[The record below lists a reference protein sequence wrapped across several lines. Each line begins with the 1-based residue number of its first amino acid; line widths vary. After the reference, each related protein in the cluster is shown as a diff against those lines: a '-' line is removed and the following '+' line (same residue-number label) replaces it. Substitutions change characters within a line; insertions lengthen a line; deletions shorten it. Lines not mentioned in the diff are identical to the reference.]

1 MATALHPSTT
11 RRAARPTRT
20 FVARLTPLAAALAL
34 AWQPVLHA
42 APPAPNK
49 VPVPAANWRANGSGG
64 AAPVNSPNG
73 HGGIKQTINQTS
85 QRAIYNWES
94 FDIGA
99 NSEVLFDMAQQGASA
114 LNRVTGPNA
123 PSQIFGRLSATKQG
137 EIFLVNQNGILFG
150 KGSQVNTGSLIAS
163 ALNISDS
170 MYLSGFAQALQT
182 PTDVDKHAAFAYDG
196 DAANFVDSKNFVRV
210 DAGANIQTDS
220 GGRVML
226 FAKKV
231 DNAGSITSPDGQVV
245 MGAGGAVYLKLPS
258 SETKLY
264 ASETNPAVQ
273 ALRGFLVEMGRGPA
287 DAPAGSSGTVS
298 NLATG
303 TISTPRGNT
312 TLVGLAVN
320 QMGRISATTSVSE
333 NGSVIL
339 RAQSGDAIAVNA
351 DNAAVIRATESGQLT
366 LGPGSR
372 IDILPDANGATSTDS
387 AGFVTSHIDMAG
399 RSVEFQDGARIVA
412 PGATVNVR
420 AEATPSYNATLAVSP
435 GSATAG
441 SLHAGDPDA
450 RIVLGENVVIDV
462 SGTTTTE
469 RSVADL
475 FVTTELLGSN
485 DLKDAPVQK
494 DGLLYRSI
502 VTVDTRQDSSI
513 LGDLGSYRANI
524 ARGVNERLSKGGT
537 VNLRAEGAVL
547 THESSSI
554 RVTGGQVAYTGA
566 TVRQTQLVADNG
578 SLYDIN
584 NAPADL
590 IYTSA
595 LNLQKPGSVQY
606 DRWGR
611 IVEHGTVSDRA
622 EAGYVEGRAA
632 GSVSIAA
639 PVVVLQGELKAGTT
653 VGQRQ
658 AAGLDKAAHAG
669 SLTIGATANNGYA
682 LTDTSG
688 ATGPNA
694 VLRQFTI
701 SADAP
706 ALGADVWSNP
716 LYAALSDD
724 SGISMSQLAGA
735 GFANVTV
742 AANGRVDF
750 QHGSDSAYRIA
761 NGGSL
766 KLWSAYG
773 DVHLG
778 QDLRGA
784 AAQVEL
790 LSVNGVRVDENGNPH
805 LKRTGSVD
813 VADGVTVDLSG
824 QWVNQWLAGA
834 QLSTAYTGGGS
845 FSASGYG
852 VSLGEGSVI
861 DVSGGAS
868 VSLKGSATGAA
879 AGAITLQ
886 DFTALNDATHPTLEM
901 KGELRGYSAQA
912 SNGVAIGGGTL
923 TVKSVR
929 VAVSDDAADARPD
942 ALNLG
947 SAFFNQGGFGSFV
960 LDGRAMLDVADGTH
974 IAPTQAVRQ
983 LTPLSRDIASA
994 DTATAALSDGLA
1006 PGLRRGGINL
1016 GLASSGDTSGDDPFN
1031 RSGVLTIGAGADL
1044 QLGPQATVDL
1054 RASHQLTHRGRI
1066 ESHGGKVSLSVASNG
1081 TDASNHL
1088 WLAAGSVIDVSGTTL
1103 YAPDTTDGLLHGSV
1117 LAGGS
1122 INLSV
1127 GRPSGR
1133 LGSLVLQEGAVL
1145 DASGTIGTVDV
1156 TERSATGIKTTR
1168 QQVASSGGSV
1178 SIAGNGDLWLEGSVD
1193 LHGGSASVAG
1203 GSLSVQQLAGRAAG
1217 ESDTDTGPY
1226 DPRTLHLIGAARHD
1240 TGAMSADDLAK
1251 ASQLTGRAVVSADW
1265 IQASGASDLKLA
1277 TVGDIRLA
1285 ESIDLNLDRNLQL
1298 VTRGL
1303 SASDG
1308 TQSQLSAGNLWLGT
1322 NRADI
1327 TSGGGD
1333 LPALTASTGTAS
1345 VALSSRAGMVLDGN
1359 ITTQGI
1365 GQLALTA
1372 GDDLRL
1378 QSRDGVT
1385 DGQRA
1390 GSLVTLADLTL
1401 SAAQI
1406 YPTTDTRFT
1415 IDAAGHDVA
1424 FQGGNAKTATPL
1436 SAHGTLIVNAAN
1448 IRQDGV
1454 LRAPLGR
1461 IELNATGQLQLG
1473 SGSVTSVSASGT
1485 QILYGQV
1492 DSAGGHWTSPS
1503 GTTLQT
1509 PPGKQ
1514 VLLHGASV
1522 ETAEGSVV
1530 DVGGGGDLLG
1540 TEFIPG
1546 KGGSTDI
1553 LAGGNGSYAIVP
1565 AHGAGLAPHD
1575 PSYTAAEATLGRQ
1588 IVITAAVKLGD
1599 GSVLP
1604 PGRYTLMPARYA
1616 MLDGAFLV
1624 RPVAGGQ
1631 GLADGTSVART
1642 DGSVTLGARLADAG
1656 TSFTDALPGT
1666 WQLMSKGIALRH
1678 SEVRTTSA
1686 SKFFAEQAAKAG
1698 VAAPQLPRDGGSL
1711 VIQAEQADLRGQ
1723 GLFAGGKDAQGTTG
1737 SAGSLEIDAVA
1748 IEVDAG
1754 RATPGGDGVLHLSAA
1769 QLNQYAGGTVILGGT
1784 TAGAVEGGTRLNVRA
1799 QSVVFDQGADAL
1811 TLSGLVA
1818 VATTAIDVRDGA
1830 VFTPGPRTGN
1840 AAPVNYVVEGSGAA
1854 LRVDAAAGA
1863 GLTRVGTTAGN
1874 TAQLNVGE
1882 HTAFNAAQGSL
1893 VLDSSGSSHIA
1904 RSTSLHATDALIS
1917 GNAMVVGARGPVDD
1931 KLTLT
1936 PAQLASLGT
1945 ADHLTLRAYERMSF
1959 ANGASLGTAS
1969 LDSLVLD
1976 TPVLDV
1982 TLATDGA
1989 QVTAGLVTLTNTTRN
2004 APGVLP
2010 GGAGTLNV
2018 HASTEQGG
2026 TGELRLGAGHVA
2038 VAGAAQL
2045 NLNGDSGIS
2054 LVGDGQLVASNHA
2067 TMQAPAITAAEAA
2080 ASHEIKTSGQVRIIG
2095 TGNTPQLEL
2104 FDGGAFSVD
2113 AQSIDMSGR
2122 IVMPSGQVTL
2132 QGENGVHLSAGAR
2145 INTAGRSIALD
2156 NQVVEQ
2162 AGGQVTIASTSG
2174 SVQLDGGSFIDVSG
2188 AGKTG
2193 RGGAL
2198 NLQAAQGE
2206 VRFDGA
2212 LVGTTGESAIGA
2224 SLSIDAGHDL
2234 RVTQLDQKIGDGFSD
2249 QVHLRQRDGDMT
2261 IAPVVTLKSRDIDI
2275 EVDGGKL
2282 TVAGTLDATGREAGR
2297 IALSARDDLD
2307 IGRGAQLLASTDT
2320 AGANGGR
2327 VALNSSQG
2335 EIRLMQTSRID
2346 VHGGAAT
2353 DVVTP
2358 DGGRVEL
2365 RALQH
2370 GNNVAI
2376 GALDGEIVG
2385 ASRIDVQAV
2394 KVYDGVS
2401 MIANRT
2407 DGSTLGRARI
2417 EHDAARFIGFS
2428 GENAETIATRLLAGH
2443 AELSD
2448 ALKIHA
2454 EAEVRSEGDLTV
2466 HEGPDWALPSA
2477 SLNLGTAH
2485 AGDLSLTLRA
2495 AGNLQ
2500 VGSGISSGLDIYSG
2514 AASSDHGGSVRL
2526 VAGAELS
2533 AARTTATGTTAHSL
2547 TLAPKAAIPLVSP
2560 SYYGTSTGNL
2570 QLAASGDIT
2579 IERWGTHLQ
2588 VSGARP
2594 DAATQAA
2601 LATLSERGVYLPG
2614 YSELFGEH
2622 GGGDIQLTAGGSI
2635 HAMGWQ
2641 MGGYDGVGSWDR
2653 RQLAP
2658 DGSMAWNTSTS
2669 GFNSGVLA
2677 GGGGAIDVQAGGD
2690 ILNLI
2695 AVAPGT
2701 GYRIEAAAEG
2711 ETAQEHHF
2719 SGGSVRV
2726 QAGRDIVDGMYE
2738 SGGAQLSLQAGRDI
2752 AYRSFNPATQ
2762 PGTRVYFENG
2772 AIQVNARRD
2781 ITLAQL
2787 SSRFADYERAS
2798 GAISE
2803 SRNIQGLD
2811 GDASASVVSAGGDFT
2826 FKYTASIPAGQDNT
2840 NLIPLP
2846 DRTRI
2851 AAPSGNVLLEDSTFI
2866 QQPQRDGELTLL
2878 AGGSLTV
2885 HGPILVNAT
2894 QTSLRPG
2901 AYWQTA
2907 EESLAESLGVATD
2920 GVALLDQSSR
2930 TPVQFVAGQG
2940 DLTFDGSVGLYS
2952 ARPLRLVAGHDL
2964 FLSGNIVAQQQPDG
2978 ATGARNEQ
2986 TLLHAGRDIV
2996 FHDSR
3001 LPLAYGALQVS
3012 GPGDL
3017 SLLAGRDIDLGA
3029 QTGNLGSGVMA
3040 TGNTANALLPAHSAS
3055 VTLVAGLRG
3064 DGVDYAE
3071 AVTRGFAAIGS
3082 SALAERAGDLYA
3094 LLSAK
3099 DGKPVQLDSAEAKA
3113 FDAKGTT
3120 DQLAAVKAL
3129 MGQAAYDQALASYV
3143 RSLPGNTDLSDSAAL
3158 AQFAKMTP
3166 ARQDAAP
3173 GALLSGRFAT
3183 LSADTRHGFV
3193 AQVAAADTPRYA
3205 QALQQWMKQTTGQ
3218 QLALDQAI
3226 TAFEA
3231 LPVERQIGWLNQML
3245 VEEVRSAGRAAA
3257 VASGADKEAAYLRG
3271 YLAIDSLF
3279 PVFPGQRPAGDIRM
3293 PSTQVKTLQDAGITL
3308 VAGSQDVRAIDLG
3321 GITLMTPGGSVNA
3334 GEVGASDQSP
3344 NNLGLVTVA
3353 GGDISAIAKNDFLVN
3368 QSRVFSLDRG
3378 DILLWSSD
3386 GDIDAGRGAKTVSGA
3401 PAPVLRLDPGTGQ
3414 LYLDSAGSF
3423 TGSGIAVLNVDSDLD
3438 LYAPSGAIDAGE
3450 AGIRARGNVFL
3461 GAVVVRGA
3469 DNIQVGGHVAGSP
3482 IGAVPVTLPAAVAPV
3497 SAEAKGGTDD
3507 EDERRKRQRARR
3519 QLLLDF
3525 LGYGRG

>member
-1 MATALHPSTT
+1 MATALPPSLPRPVS
-11 RRAARPTRT
+11 RRAARP
-20 FVARLTPLAAALAL
+20 FSVRLTPLAAALAL
-34 AWQPVLHA
+34 VWQPLLHA
-42 APPAPNK
+42 APPAPGK
-49 VPVPAANWRANGSGG
+49 VPVPAANWRVNGTGG
-64 AAPVNSPNG
+64 AAPVNTPNG
-73 HGGIKQTINQTS
+73 HGGVKQTVNQTS

-99 NSEVLFDMAQQGASA
+99 NSEVLFDMAQQGSSA
-114 LNRVTGPNA
+114 LNRVTGSNA
-123 PSQIFGRLSATKQG
+123 PSQIFGKLSATKQG

-150 KGSQVNTGSLIAS
+150 RGSQVNTGSLIAS
-163 ALNISDS
+163 ALNISDG
-170 MYLSGFAQALQT
+170 MYLSGFAQAMQT
-182 PTDVDKHAAFAYDG
+182 PTDVDKHPAFAYDG

-210 DAGANIQTDS
+210 DEGANIQTES

-231 DNAGSITSPDGQVV
+231 DNAGSISAPDGQVV
-245 MGAGGAVYLKLPS
+245 MGAGGAAYLKLPS
-258 SETKLY
+258 SETRLY
-264 ASETNPAVQ
+264 ASESNPAVQ

-287 DAPAGSSGTVS
+287 DAPEGSSGTVS

-320 QMGRISATTSVSE
+320 QMGRISATTSVSQ

-339 RAQSGDAIAVNA
+339 RAQSGDAVAVNA
-351 DNAAVIRATESGQLT
+351 DNVAVIRATESGHLT
-366 LGPGSR
+366 LGPDSR
-372 IDILPDANGATSTDS
+372 IDILPDASTATSTDS
-387 AGFVTSHIDMAG
+387 AGFVTSHIDIAG
-399 RSVEFQDGARIVA
+399 RAVEFQAGASIVA
-412 PGATVNVR
+412 PAATVNVR
-420 AEATPSYNATLAVSP
+420 AETTPSYNATLAVSP

-441 SLHAGDPDA
+441 SLAAGDPDA

-485 DLKDAPVQK
+485 DLKDAPIQK

-547 THESSSI
+547 AHESSSI

-566 TVRQTQLVADNG
+566 TVHQTQLVADNG

-584 NAPADL
+584 DAPADL
-590 IYTSA
+590 VYSSA

-611 IVEHGTVSDRA
+611 VIEHGTVPERA

-658 AAGLDKAAHAG
+658 AAGLDRAAHAG
-669 SLTIGATANNGYA
+669 SLTMGAVANNGYA
-682 LTDTSG
+682 LTDPSG
-688 ATGPNA
+688 AMGPNA

-701 SADAP
+701 SADGP
-706 ALGADVWSNP
+706 AAGADVWSNP
-716 LYAALSDD
+716 LEATLSDA
-724 SGISMSQLAGA
+724 SGISMSRLADA
-735 GFANVTV
+735 GFASVTV
-742 AANGRVDF
+742 AANGQVDF
-750 QHGSDSAYRIA
+750 QRSSDSAFRIA

-790 LSVNGVRVDENGNPH
+790 LSVNGVRVDENGNPY

-813 VADGVTVDLSG
+813 VADGVKVDLGG
-824 QWVNQWLAGA
+824 QWVNQWLAGSP
-834 QLSTAYTGGGS
+834 QSTAYTGGGS

-868 VSLKGSATGAA
+868 ASLKGAVTGSA
-879 AGAITLQ
+879 AGVITLQ
-886 DFTALNDATHPTLEM
+886 DFTALNDATHPTLEL
-901 KGELRGYSAQA
+901 KGELRGYSAQS
-912 SNGVAIGGGTL
+912 SNGTASGGGTL
-923 TVKSVR
+923 SLKTVR
-929 VAVSDDAADARPD
+929 VVVSDDAADARPD
-942 ALNLG
+942 ALRLG
-947 SAFFNQGGFGSFV
+947 SDFFSQGGFGSFA
-960 LDGRAMLDVADGTH
+960 LDGRAMLEVADGTL

-983 LTPLSRDIASA
+983 LTPRSRDVASA
-994 DTATAALSDGLA
+994 DTATAVLSDGLA
-1006 PGLRRGGINL
+1006 PGLRRGGVDL
-1016 GLASSGDTSGDDPFN
+1016 SLASSGDNSGDDPFN
-1031 RSGVLTIGAGADL
+1031 RTGVLTIGAGADL
-1044 QLGPQATVDL
+1044 ELGPQATVDL
-1054 RASHQLTHRGRI
+1054 RASHQLTHLGRI
-1066 ESHGGKVSLSVASNG
+1066 ESHGGKVSLNLASNG
-1081 TDASNHL
+1081 TDESNHL
-1088 WLAAGSVIDVSGTTL
+1088 WLGAGSVIDVSGTTL
-1103 YAPDTTDGLLHGSV
+1103 YTPDSTDGLLHGSV

-1122 INLSV
+1122 INLTV

-1133 LGSLVLQEGAVL
+1133 LGSLVLQEGAAL
-1145 DASGTIGTVDV
+1145 DASGAVGTLDV
-1156 TERSATGIKTTR
+1156 TERSATGVRTTR
-1168 QQVASSGGSV
+1168 EQVASSGGSV
-1178 SIAGNGDLWLEGSVD
+1178 SVAGNGDLWLEGSVD

-1217 ESDTDTGPY
+1217 ESDTDSGPY
-1226 DPRTLHLIGAARHD
+1226 DPRTLNLVGAARHETD
-1240 TGAMSADDLAK
+1240 AMSTADLSK
-1251 ASQLTGRAVVSADW
+1251 ASQLTGHAIVSSDW
-1265 IQASGASDLKLA
+1265 IKASGASDLKLA
-1277 TVGDIRLA
+1277 TVGDIRLS
-1285 ESIDLNLDRNLQL
+1285 ESIDIDVDRNLQL

-1308 TQSQLSAGNLWLGT
+1308 TRSHLGAGNLWLGT

-1327 TSGGGD
+1327 TTGGGD
-1333 LPALTASTGTAS
+1333 LPPLTASSGTAG
-1345 VALSSRAGMVLDGN
+1345 VELTSRAGMVLDGN

-1365 GQLALTA
+1365 GQLSLAA

-1378 QSRDGVT
+1378 QSREGLGN
-1385 DGQRA
+1385 GQYV
-1390 GSLVTLADLTL
+1390 GSLVTLGDVTV
-1401 SAAQI
+1401 SAAQV

-1415 IDAAGHDVA
+1415 IDAAGHEVV
-1424 FQGGNAKTATPL
+1424 FQGGDPKAATPL
-1436 SAHGTLIVNAAN
+1436 SAHGSLIVNAAD

-1454 LRAPLGR
+1454 LRAPMGH
-1461 IELNATGQLQLG
+1461 IELNASGQLQLG
-1473 SGSVTSVSASGT
+1473 SDSVTSVSANGT
-1485 QILYGQV
+1485 QVLYGQV
-1492 DSAGGHWTSPS
+1492 DSAGGHWTAPS
-1503 GTTLQT
+1503 GTSLQT
-1509 PPGKQ
+1509 PPDKQ

-1530 DVGGGGDLLG
+1530 DVSGGGDLVG

-1565 AHGAGLAPHD
+1565 AHGSALAPHD
-1575 PSYTAAEATLGRQ
+1575 PAYTAAEATLGRQ
-1588 IVITAAVKLGD
+1588 IVITKTVRLGD

-1624 RPVAGGQ
+1624 RALTGSQ

-1642 DGSVTLGARLADAG
+1642 DGSVTIGARLADAG

-1666 WQLMSKGIALRH
+1666 WQVMSKDIALKH
-1678 SEVRTTSA
+1678 SEVRSTSA
-1686 SKFFAEQAAKAG
+1686 SKFFADQAAKAG

-1711 VIQAEQADLRGQ
+1711 VIHAEQADLQGQ
-1723 GLFAGGKDAQGTTG
+1723 GLFAAGKDAQGHAG

-1754 RATPGGDGVLHLSAA
+1754 RTTATSGDGVLHLSAA

-1784 TAGAVEGGTRLNVRA
+1784 SAGAVEGGTRLDVHA

-1818 VATTAIDVRDGA
+1818 VATHGIDVRDGA
-1830 VFTPGPRTGN
+1830 LFTPGPRTGS
-1840 AAPVNYVVEGSGAA
+1840 APPVNYVVEGNGAA

-1863 GLTRVGTTAGN
+1863 RLTRIGTTVGN

-1882 HTAFNAAQGSL
+1882 HTAFNAAKGSL
-1893 VLDSSGSSHIA
+1893 VLDSSGASHIA
-1904 RSTSLHATDALIS
+1904 RSTALHATDALIS
-1917 GNAMVVGARGPVDD
+1917 GDAMVIGARGPAGD

-1936 PAQLASLGT
+1936 PAQLASLGS

-1959 ANGASLGTAS
+1959 ANGAALGTAS

-1982 TLATDGA
+1982 NLATDGA
-1989 QVTAGLVTLTNTTRN
+1989 QVTAGSVTLTNSTRN

-2010 GGAGTLNV
+2010 GGAGMLDVRAT
-2018 HASTEQGG
+2018 TEQGG

-2045 NLNGDSGIS
+2045 NLIGDSGIS
-2054 LVGDGQLVASNHA
+2054 LVGTGQLVASDNV
-2067 TMQAPAITAAEAA
+2067 TMRTPAITAAEAA
-2080 ASHEIKTSGQVRIIG
+2080 ASHEIKTTGTVRITS
-2095 TGNTPQLEL
+2095 TGATPQLEL
-2104 FDGGAFSVD
+2104 FDGGAFSV
-2113 AQSIDMSGR
+2113 AARSIDMSGR

-2132 QGENGVHLSAGAR
+2132 QGNDGVHLAAGAR
-2145 INTAGRSIALD
+2145 INTAGRSIQLD
-2156 NQVVEQ
+2156 DQAVEQ
-2162 AGGQVTIASTSG
+2162 AGGQVAIASTSG
-2174 SVQLDGGSFIDVSG
+2174 NLQLDGGSYVDVSG

-2198 NLQAAQGE
+2198 NLQAAHGE

-2212 LVGTTGESAIGA
+2212 LIGTTGEAAIGA
-2224 SLSIDAGHDL
+2224 SLGIDAGHEL
-2234 RVTQLDQKIGDGFSD
+2234 RLTQLDQKIGEGFSD
-2249 QVHLRQRDGDMT
+2249 QIHLRQREGDMT
-2261 IAPVVTLKSRDIDI
+2261 IAPAVTLRSRDIEV
-2275 EVDGGKL
+2275 EVDGGRL
-2282 TVAGTLDATGREAGR
+2282 TVAGTLDASGREAGR
-2297 IALSARDDLD
+2297 ISLSARDDLD
-2307 IGRGAQLLASTDT
+2307 IGRGSRLLASTDA

-2335 EIRLMQTSRID
+2335 EIRLMPASRID

-2353 DVVTP
+2353 DHVAP

-2376 GALDGEIVG
+2376 GAINGEIVG

-2394 KVYDGVS
+2394 KVYDGISV
-2401 MIANRT
+2401 IANHT
-2407 DGSTLGRARI
+2407 DGGTLGRARI

-2428 GENAETIATRLLAGH
+2428 GENAETIAERLLAGH
-2443 AELSD
+2443 AGLSA

-2466 HEGPDWALPSA
+2466 REGPDWALPSA

-2514 AASSDHGGSVRL
+2514 AASSDHGGNVRM
-2526 VAGAELS
+2526 VAGADLS
-2533 AARTTATGTTAHSL
+2533 ASRTMATGTTARSL

-2560 SYYGTSTGNL
+2560 SYYGSSTGNL

-2579 IERWGTHLQ
+2579 LARWGTHLQ
-2588 VSGARP
+2588 VSGARR

-2622 GGGDIQLTAGGSI
+2622 GAGDIQLTAGGSI
-2635 HAMGWQ
+2635 HGMGWQ

-2677 GGGGAIDVQAGGD
+2677 GGGGAIDVQAGRD

-2695 AVAPGT
+2695 AIAPGT

-2711 ETAQEHHF
+2711 ETAQERHF
-2719 SGGSVRV
+2719 NGGSVRV

-2762 PGTRVYFENG
+2762 PGTRLYFENG
-2772 AIQVNARRD
+2772 AVQVNARRD
-2781 ITLAQL
+2781 VTLAQL
-2787 SSRFADYERAS
+2787 TSRYADYERAS

-2811 GDASASVVSAGGDFT
+2811 GDASASIVSAGGDFT
-2826 FKYTASIPAGQDNT
+2826 FKYTPSIPAGQDNT

-2851 AAPSGNVLLEDSTFI
+2851 AAPSGDVLLEESTFI
-2866 QQPQRDGELTLL
+2866 QQPQRDGELALL

-2885 HGPILVNAT
+2885 RGPIVVNAT

-2920 GVALLDQSSR
+2920 GVVLPDQSGRS
-2930 TPVQFVAGQG
+2930 PVQLVAGQG
-2940 DLTFDGSVGLYS
+2940 DLRFDGSVGLFS

-2964 FLSGNIVAQQQPDG
+2964 FLSGSIHAQQQPDA

-2986 TLLHAGRDIV
+2986 TLLRAGRDIV
-2996 FHDSR
+2996 LHDSQ
-3001 LPLAYGALQVS
+3001 LPLAYGTLQVS
-3012 GPGDL
+3012 GPGDV

-3029 QTGNLGSGVMA
+3029 QTGNLGSGVMS
-3040 TGNTANALLPAHSAS
+3040 TGNTANALLPAQSAS

-3064 DGVDYAE
+3064 DGVDYAQ
-3071 AVTRGFAAIGS
+3071 AVTRGFAVVGNA
-3082 SALAERAGDLYA
+3082 ALAERAGDLYA
-3094 LLSAK
+3094 QLGAK
-3099 DGKPVQLDSAEAKA
+3099 DGKPVKLDSTEAKA
-3113 FDAKGTT
+3113 FDAKSTT

-3129 MGQAAYDQALASYV
+3129 MGEAAYDQALASYV
-3143 RSLPGNTDLSDSAAL
+3143 RSLPGNGQLSDSAAL
-3158 AQFAKMTP
+3158 AQFATMTL

-3173 GALLSGRFAT
+3173 GALLGSHFAT
-3183 LSADTRHGFV
+3183 LPADTRHAFV

-3205 QALQQWMKQTTGQ
+3205 QALQQWMKQATGQ

-3226 TAFEA
+3226 GAFEA

-3257 VASGADKEAAYLRG
+3257 VSSGADREAAYLRG
-3271 YLAIDSLF
+3271 YLAIESI
-3279 PVFPGQRPAGDIRM
+3279 FPGQRPGGDIRM
-3293 PSTQVKTLQDAGITL
+3293 PSTQVKALQDAGLTL
-3308 VAGSQDVRAIDLG
+3308 VEGSKELRPIDLG
-3321 GITLMTPGGSVNA
+3321 GITLMTPGGGVNA
-3334 GEVGASDQSP
+3334 GEVGSSDQSP

-3414 LYLDSAGSF
+3414 LFLDSSGSF
-3423 TGSGIAVLNVDSDLD
+3423 TGSGIAVLNEASDLD

-3469 DNIQVGGHVAGSP
+3469 DNIQVGGNSAGTP
-3482 IGAVPVTLPAAVAPV
+3482 IGAAPVTLPAAVAPV
-3497 SAEAKGGTDD
+3497 PTESKAGGDD
-3507 EDERRKRQRARR
+3507 DDERRKRLRARR